1 MCQIETCNCQVF
13 RKLISNFSYLFQI
26 DSVAS
31 LESGAAKDHPEERL
45 DKLDDDE
52 SEFGQHSKV

>member
-1 MCQIETCNCQVF
+1 MCQIKTCNCQAL
-13 RKLISNFSYLFQI
+13 RKLISNISYLFQI

-31 LESGAAKDHPEERL
+31 LESVVAKDHPEQRL